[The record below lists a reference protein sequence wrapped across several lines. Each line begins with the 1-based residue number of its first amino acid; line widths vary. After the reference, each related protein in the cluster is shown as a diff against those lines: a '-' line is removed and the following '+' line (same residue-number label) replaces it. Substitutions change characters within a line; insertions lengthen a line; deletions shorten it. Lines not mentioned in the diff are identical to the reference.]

1 MMQVMYYLP
10 VQVPTL
16 KRVNNKTGLL
26 VITLLFFLFA
36 DGANANCWVDAG
48 ERYAIDP
55 WLLIAISK
63 TESQFNPHSLNK
75 NKNGSWD
82 YGLMQ
87 INSSHMKTLEQMGIG
102 VNELAEPC
110 QQIMVGAWLLAK
122 NIKKYG
128 NTWNAVGAYN
138 VGCAKLDKDECAR
151 RRTIYVNKVKSAYKT
166 LGKRNDF

>member
-1 MMQVMYYLP
+1 MQVMYQISLRMP
-10 VQVPTL
+10 PS
-16 KRVNNKTGLL
+16 KRVNSKGGFF
-26 VITLLFFLFA
+26 VITLFLFSFA
-36 DGANANCWVDAG
+36 NGANANCWVHAG
-48 ERYAIDP
+48 NRYEIDP

-63 TESQFNPHSLNK
+63 TESQLNQNSFNK
-75 NKNGSWD
+75 NKDGSWD

-128 NTWNAVGAYN
+128 KTWNAVGAYN

-151 RRTIYVNKVKSAYKT
+151 RRTIYVNKVKSAYRT